1 MKQFF
6 TLLLLCVAVLSLQAK
21 QYCHEALKQGDNTIY
36 LTCQKISDGNY
47 QMKIEAD
54 VDLIGLG
61 GSFCH
66 VNGTEPYQ
74 LNADGHFAIS
84 ADKRTITCD
93 IQSTSA
99 PVIYT
104 PLYVLMPGE
113 VNFGQPA
120 DIEWGTC
127 DGSGNGNQGGN
138 EGGEGNEGETDKPD
152 QPEDIWTDFLGDGA
166 GEGKYTNLYKVEKV
180 DGLNVINIQNA
191 PKAGVAAIYIAFP
204 AAPIVD
210 CNVASEVEGAGIWLF
225 LTAFTLKETTVTLKA
240 GDKQYTFRVWYK
252 NGIDTTSLDVTP
264 QNNQS
269 VARKVMIDGQI
280 YILRDGVRYNIFGLR
295 Q

>member
-1 MKQFF
+1 MKQLF
-6 TLLLLCVAVLSLQAK
+6 TLLLFCTVVLSLQAK
-21 QYCHEALKQGDNTIY
+21 QYCHEPLKQGDNTIY
-36 LTCQKISDGNY
+36 LTCQKLSDGNY
-47 QMKIEAD
+47 QLKIEAD
-54 VDLIGLG
+54 VDLLGLG

-74 LNADGHFAIS
+74 LNAEGHFAIS

-120 DIEWGTC
+120 EIEWGTC

-138 EGGEGNEGETDKPD
+138 GNEGGNDNPD
-152 QPEDIWTDFLGDGA
+152 DPSQDIWTDFLGDGA
-166 GEGKYTNLYKVEKV
+166 GGGIYNNLYKVEKV

-210 CNVASEVEGAGIWLF
+210 CSVASEAEGAGIWLF
-225 LTAFTLKETTVTLKA
+225 LTAFTYKETTVTLKA

-252 NGIDTTSLDVTP
+252 NGKETTGLSNINVENTAHKIIK
-264 QNNQS
+264 N
-269 VARKVMIDGQI
+269 GQM
-280 YILRDGVRYNIFGLR
+280 YILRDGMLYNILGAVV